1 MIYSDYNND
10 KFTEHDALSTALYL
24 SYLPQIQRVFA
35 NVESLCT
42 EGANVKAKHTHTHRE
57 THAFRSENGWE
68 WFYGKLLLNHSAV
81 ESFSQSS
88 AGTCK
93 MIHHVSLF
101 PWPHL
106 LLSAHWS
113 CVSAAHA

>member
-42 EGANVKAKHTHTHRE
+42 EGANVKAKHTHTHTERH
-57 THAFRSENGWE
+57 TH
-68 WFYGKLLLNHSAV
+68 LDL
-81 ESFSQSS
+81 
-88 AGTCK
+88 K
-93 MIHHVSLF
+93 MVGSGFMVSCYSII
-101 PWPHL
+101 
-106 LLSAHWS
+106 LLSRAL
-113 CVSAAHA
+113 VRAALGRVR